1 MKGDDVRLG
10 FLAANIGKISS
21 NKETIKGFFQRIKR
35 QKEMRR
41 QTFFKAM
48 LALSIFFASF
58 TAKAQL
64 DTAWFQDTHSSQYI
78 YPPLADSNYRY
89 EGDVANSFFNMTL
102 PSSNVLLVNN
112 GDQGLGNIRRFAQRY
127 EVRDSLKIMGVSL
140 FVVASPSL
148 GHMDCDTVT
157 VGIWDETLSNE
168 LYSKTFV
175 SGGITPYAN
184 GLKFVEYL
192 FDDTITLYGDYH
204 VSISYDDP
212 CPFYYLGIE
221 TAFTFLFLREYL
233 TVGFGGTN
241 DETYCPPAGCGT
253 KYPLYVSFCNGERMS
268 EWIRAIDVN
277 NWRNESTSYQYYA
290 TYIRSPLANCDTMV
304 YAPAAI
310 CPIRALE
317 DTVSQDTTSNSV
329 LSVELL
335 EKAVRLYPNPA
346 NEVLNVACDYDIS
359 TVAVFDA
366 VNRLVEER
374 KVNSKTLQ
382 LPLANYAQGTY
393 FITITTPKGKL
404 NKKFVVQ

>member
-1 MKGDDVRLG
+1 
-10 FLAANIGKISS
+10 
-21 NKETIKGFFQRIKR
+21 
-35 QKEMRR
+35 MRR

-48 LALSIFFASF
+48 LAVSIIFAGF

-78 YPPLADSNYRY
+78 FPPLLDSNYRY
-89 EGDVANSFFNMTL
+89 EADNLMNNLCLIS
-102 PSSNVLLVNN
+102 VNTNTFAVDN
-112 GDQGLGNIRRFAQRY
+112 GDQGIGHIRRFAQRY

-140 FVVASPSL
+140 FVVESPSL
-148 GHMDCDTVT
+148 NHMDCDTVT

-184 GLKFVEYL
+184 GFRFVEYL

-204 VSISYDDP
+204 VSVSYNDP
-212 CPFYYLGIE
+212 CPFYDLGLE
-221 TAFTFLFLREYL
+221 TGFTLFFLKEYL
-233 TVGFGGTN
+233 TIGFGGTN

-277 NWRNESTSYQYYA
+277 NWLNEYTSYQYNA
-290 TYIRSPLANCDTMV
+290 TYIHSPLANCDTIV
-304 YAPAAI
+304 HAPIGI
-310 CPIRALE
+310 CPIKVLE
-317 DTVSQDTTSNSV
+317 DTVSQDTVSQDTVSQDTVSQDTTSSSV

-335 EKAVRLYPNPA
+335 EKAVRVYPNPA
-346 NEVLNVACDYDIS
+346 NEVLNVACDYDIES
-359 TVAVFDA
+359 ITVFDA
-366 VNRLVEER
+366 VNRLVEEW
-374 KVNSKTLQ
+374 KVNAKTLQ
-382 LPLANYAQGTY
+382 LSLANYAQGTY